1 MNANNTRT
9 KRLRDMLALEERRE
23 RLQKDLANV
32 MDLMSSLKDSFFH
45 DVVPR
50 ATAAVSRVTSPPPPR
65 GRRRGRTPRGA
76 LKGRIMAALE
86 EAGAA
91 GVYVKDLAAELA
103 TKPVNIHSWFHST
116 SKRNPSIKKISG
128 GHYRLAGRGSA
139 GKAPRRQVAGKSS
152 PAKSATRRKRGATP
166 QGRRGELSA
175 QIIGQLESAGKG
187 GVNVRTIAEKIGAKN
202 KNIYI
207 WFATTGKK
215 NRAIKKIGPAT
226 YRIVR

>member
-32 MDLMSSLKDSFFH
+32 VDLMSSLKDSFFH

-50 ATAAVSRVTSPPPPR
+50 AAAAVSRVTNPPPTR
-65 GRRRGRTPRGA
+65 GRRGGRTPRGA
-76 LKGRIMAALE
+76 LKERIMEALE

-128 GHYRLAGRGSA
+128 GHYRLARTGGGRRA
-139 GKAPRRQVAGKSS
+139 ARRPAARTSS
-152 PAKSATRRKRGATP
+152 PAKSVTRRKRGAT

-215 NRAIKKIGPAT
+215 NRAIKKVGPAT
-226 YRIVR
+226 YRLVR